1 MFPAAVLGRQREGLL
16 MAVVNDSIYTTDS
29 TLDGITFTK
38 TVKQLTDS
46 KHINLNT
53 QYDFT
58 ICPWKIDIQ
67 AKCYNVK
74 SSKLVE
80 VYKHKL
86 DKIIFQSNN
95 SWQNLTSYI
104 SAKNNYISKNDVA
117 GNGFANWSPDMGY
130 NSTYYSSAFST
141 KLISN
146 MDYKTY
152 CGLIYVFA
160 SDGFQANGFFNTPR
174 LFTLKSYRNNA
185 TRYKY
190 VIAVFL
196 RQYWGPSGR
205 RADAHNYIAH
215 SGIGSQSFNFTTD
228 VFTENFSK
236 KYDSMLDTLG
246 RMHLSGYESQLSG
259 IPVLGTFDEYGFA
272 VSSVN
277 VLNISSATTASYTDI
292 VNHEVYCNNLTVQS
306 KDLTALSNPEKLYH
320 DVLFWFEISPDEIL
334 KQCLK
339 YGVIVCESEE
349 SAKDGSNTGID
360 CHIPIIKGGSVTSD
374 FTSGSGNSSNPNMQW
389 ENPWSSAGY
398 DPSDPNSYTDKIE
411 LSKPGLTTTG
421 IFNRTFALTAT
432 SVKNLAD
439 YLWNAD
445 ESIFNEIVKGL
456 SLMGGNP
463 IDGLIDLRLY
473 PFDVSA
479 KAGGGNTKSIVVGRT
494 DTKVNGLEINEYNAV
509 LELGSCTFHEKFGNF
524 LDYEPFT
531 TASLYI
537 PYVGIVPIS
546 TADFMGQTISCKM
559 VVDIT
564 TGSCTAVVFANE
576 IPIIYKNGNIGVEIP
591 MTGTNSAEYASRIAG
606 GLTSG
611 ATDVALGAASKSV
624 GQVVSGV
631 GSIADSALSVNNTM
645 YNTAGSS
652 SPACGLW
659 QPQNC
664 YFIIQRPV
672 PIVPENYG
680 HNVGYACNYQAKIS
694 ECSGYTQ
701 TYNVDVSS
709 INAPESEKNAIAEIL
724 NSGFYA

>member
-1 MFPAAVLGRQREGLL
+1 
-16 MAVVNDSIYTTDS
+16 MASVNTNIYTTD
-29 TLDGITFTK
+29 TQIDGMTFTK
-38 TVKQLTDS
+38 TIKQLTDS
-46 KHINLNT
+46 KKINLNT
-53 QYDFT
+53 PYDFT
-58 ICPWKIDIQ
+58 ICPWKIDLQ

-80 VYKHKL
+80 VYSHKL
-86 DKIIFQSNN
+86 DKIIFQTNT
-95 SWQNLTSYI
+95 SWQGLTSYM
-104 SAKNNYISKNDVA
+104 SAKANQIKKTDSA
-117 GNGFANWSPDMGY
+117 GNGFANWAPDMGY
-130 NSTYYSSAFST
+130 NSTYYSNAYNT

-146 MDYKTY
+146 LDYKTY

-190 VIAVFL
+190 VIGVFL
-196 RQYWGPSGR
+196 RQYWGPSGT
-205 RADAHNYIAH
+205 RADSKNYVAH
-215 SGIGSQSFNFTTD
+215 SGLGYQSFKFTSDVFAENFT
-228 VFTENFSK
+228 K
-236 KYDSMLDTLG
+236 QYDNMLDCLG
-246 RMHLSGYESQLSG
+246 RMHTSGYESQLSG
-259 IPVLGTFDEYGFA
+259 IPVLGTFDEYGFV

-277 VLNISSATTASYTDI
+277 VLNISSAKVASYTSI

-306 KDLTALSNPEKLYH
+306 KDLTALSNPEKEFH
-320 DVLFWFEISPDEIL
+320 DVLYWFEISPDEIL

-349 SAKDGSNTGID
+349 SARDGSNTGDD
-360 CHIPIIKGGSVTSD
+360 CHVPVIKGGNVTD
-374 FTSGSGNSSNPNMQW
+374 DYTSGNQNTTNPNFQW
-389 ENPWSSAGY
+389 TNPWDDAGY
-398 DPSDPNSYTDKIE
+398 DPRDPNKYTDKID
-411 LSKPGLTTTG
+411 LNKPGLTTTG
-421 IFNRTFALTAT
+421 IFNRTFALTST
-432 SVKNLAD
+432 SIKNLAD

-473 PFDVSA
+473 PFDVAA
-479 KAGGGNTKSIVVGRT
+479 KAGGGNSKTIVVGRT
-494 DTKVNGLEINEYNAV
+494 DTKVSGLEINDYNAV
-509 LELGSCTFHEKFGNF
+509 LDLGNCTFFPYFGNF

-564 TGSCTAVVFANE
+564 TGSCTAVVFANN
-576 IPIIYKNGNIGVEIP
+576 IPMIYKNGNIGVEIP

-611 ATDVALGAASKSV
+611 ATDIALGAASKSV

>member
-1 MFPAAVLGRQREGLL
+1 
-16 MAVVNDSIYTTDS
+16 MATVNTNIYTTD
-29 TLDGITFTK
+29 TQIDGMTFTK
-38 TVKQLTDS
+38 TIKQLTDS
-46 KHINLNT
+46 KKINLNAP
-53 QYDFT
+53 YDFT
-58 ICPWKIDIQ
+58 ICPWKIDLQ

-80 VYKHKL
+80 VYNHKL
-86 DKIIFQSNN
+86 DKIIFQTNT
-95 SWQNLTSYI
+95 SWQGLTSYMPPKFNQI
-104 SAKNNYISKNDVA
+104 KKTDVA
-117 GNGFANWSPDMGY
+117 GNGFANWTPDMGY
-130 NSTYYSSAFST
+130 NDTYYSNAYKT

-146 MDYKTY
+146 LDYKTY

-190 VIAVFL
+190 VLGVFL
-196 RQYWGPSGR
+196 RQYWGPSGT
-205 RADAHNYIAH
+205 RADSKNYVAH
-215 SGIGSQSFNFTTD
+215 SGLGYQSFKFTSDVFAENFT
-228 VFTENFSK
+228 K
-236 KYDSMLDTLG
+236 QYDNMLDCLG

-272 VSSVN
+272 ISSVK
-277 VLNISSATTASYTDI
+277 VLNISSATSASYTDI

-349 SAKDGSNTGID
+349 SARDSSNTGDD
-360 CHIPIIKGGSVTSD
+360 CHVPVIKGGSVTD
-374 FTSGSGNSSNPNMQW
+374 DYTSGNQNTTNPNFQW
-389 ENPWSSAGY
+389 NNPWEDAGY
-398 DPSDPNSYTDKIE
+398 DPRDPNKYTDKID
-411 LSKPGLTTTG
+411 LNKPGLTTTG
-421 IFNRTFALTAT
+421 IFNRTFALTST
-432 SVKNLAD
+432 SIKNLAD

-473 PFDVSA
+473 PFDVAA
-479 KAGGGNTKSIVVGRT
+479 KAGGGNSKTIVVGRT
-494 DTKVNGLEINEYNAV
+494 DTKVAGLEINDYNAV
-509 LELGSCTFHEKFGNF
+509 LDLGSCTFFQYFGNF

-564 TGSCTAVVFANE
+564 TGSCTAVVFANN
-576 IPIIYKNGNIGVEIP
+576 IPMIYKNGNIGVEIP
-591 MTGTNSAEYASRIAG
+591 MTGTNSAEYASRIMG

-611 ATDVALGAASKSV
+611 AADVALGASSKSV

-631 GSIADSALSVNNTM
+631 GSIVDSALSVNNTM

-680 HNVGYACNYQAKIS
+680 HTVGYACNYQAKIS

-701 TYNVDVSS
+701 TYNVDVST

>member
-1 MFPAAVLGRQREGLL
+1 
-16 MAVVNDSIYTTDS
+16 MASVNTNIYTT
-29 TLDGITFTK
+29 K
-38 TVKQLTDS
+38 TENELLRFSDTIKALYDS
-46 KHINLNT
+46 KKIQLNSP
-53 QYDFT
+53 YDLT
-58 ICPWKIDIQ
+58 ICPWKIDLLSKTY
-67 AKCYNVK
+67 AVSN
-74 SSKLVE
+74 SKLIE
-80 VYKHKL
+80 IYNHKY
-86 DKIIFQSNN
+86 DKIIFQSN
-95 SWQNLTSYI
+95 SAWKGLKGVIPCKTS
-104 SAKNNYISKNDVA
+104 SVSRNDSA
-117 GNGFANWSPDMGY
+117 GNGFANWSPDMKYDSEYDFAFKTQIVTKMNY
-130 NSTYYSSAFST
+130 N
-141 KLISN
+141 
-146 MDYKTY
+146 DYA
-152 CGLIYVFA
+152 CFIYVRA
-160 SDGFQANGFFNTPR
+160 ANGFNDNGLYKDIKT
-174 LFTLKSYRNNA
+174 FTLSNYRLNY
-185 TRYKY
+185 REYKY
-190 VIAVFL
+190 VLNVFL
-196 RQYWGPSGR
+196 SPLFGR
-205 RADAHNYIAH
+205 DKRTYTNNSIAHN
-215 SGIGSQSFNFTTD
+215 GLGFQNFNFTTE
-228 VFTENFSK
+228 TATSNFSLK
-236 KYDSMLDTLG
+236 FDNMIDILG
-246 RMHLSGYESQLSG
+246 RMHSVTDRNEG
-259 IPVLGTFDEYGFA
+259 IPVLGIFDRYGQCIDYAHA
-272 VSSVN
+272 V
-277 VLNISSATTASYTDI
+277 NISSISGVTYSTLLEYEI
-292 VNHEVYCNNLTVQS
+292 FCNNLTPS
-306 KDLTALSNPEKLYH
+306 YKNLTAMSNPEDTSH
-320 DVLFWFEISPDEIL
+320 VVLFWFEISPDEIV

-339 YGVIVCESEE
+339 YGVIVSENYADATDVTNK
-349 SAKDGSNTGID
+349 SDKTY
-360 CHIPIIKGGSVTSD
+360 IPIIKGGSVTND
-374 FTSGSGNSSNPNMQW
+374 HTNGNDNQNNPNLKW
-389 ENPWSSAGY
+389 EDPWKDAGY
-398 DPSDPNSYTDKIE
+398 DPSDPNRYTDKIE

-479 KAGGGNTKSIVVGRT
+479 KAGGGNAKSIVVGRT
-494 DTKVNGLEINEYNAV
+494 DTKVTGLQIDDYNAV
-509 LELGSCTFHEKFGNF
+509 LNLGSCTFYEKFGNF

-611 ATDVALGAASKSV
+611 ATDVTLGAASKSV

-680 HNVGYACNYQAKIS
+680 HTVGYACNYQAKIS

-709 INAPESEKNAIAEIL
+709 INAPESEKNAIAQIL

>member
-1 MFPAAVLGRQREGLL
+1 

-80 VYKHKL
+80 VYTHKL

-95 SWQNLTSYI
+95 SWQNLLNYI
-104 SAKNNYISKNDVA
+104 SAKFNPIAKNDVA

-130 NSTYYSSAFST
+130 NGTYYSSAFST

-152 CGLIYVFA
+152 CGLIYVYA
-160 SDGFQANGFFNTPR
+160 SNGFQENGFFNTPR
-174 LFTLKSYRNNA
+174 LFTLKAYRNNA
-185 TRYKY
+185 TNYKY
-190 VIAVFL
+190 IIGVFL
-196 RQYWGPSGR
+196 RPYWSPSGT
-205 RADAHNYIAH
+205 RADSKNYVAH
-215 SGIGSQSFNFTTD
+215 SGLGYQSFKFTSDVFAENFT
-228 VFTENFSK
+228 K
-236 KYDSMLDTLG
+236 QYDNMLDCLG

-259 IPVLGTFDEYGFA
+259 IPVLGTFDEYGFV

-277 VLNISSATTASYTDI
+277 VLNISSATATSYTDI
-292 VNHEVYCNNLTVQS
+292 VDYELYCNNLNAQS
-306 KDLTALSNPEKLYH
+306 KDLTVLSNPEKLYH

-349 SAKDGSNTGID
+349 SAKDGSNTSND
-360 CHIPIIKGGSVTSD
+360 CHIPIIKGGNVTSN
-374 FTSGSGNSSNPNMQW
+374 FTSGAGNSSNPNMQW

-398 DPSDPNSYTDKIE
+398 DPSDPNKYTEKIE

-421 IFNRTFALTAT
+421 IFNRTFTLTAT

-479 KAGGGNTKSIVVGRT
+479 KAGGGNAKSIVVGRT
-494 DTKVNGLEINEYNAV
+494 DTKVNGLEINTYNAV

-611 ATDVALGAASKSV
+611 ATDIALGAASKSV

-680 HNVGYACNYQAKIS
+680 HNVGYACNYQAKIF